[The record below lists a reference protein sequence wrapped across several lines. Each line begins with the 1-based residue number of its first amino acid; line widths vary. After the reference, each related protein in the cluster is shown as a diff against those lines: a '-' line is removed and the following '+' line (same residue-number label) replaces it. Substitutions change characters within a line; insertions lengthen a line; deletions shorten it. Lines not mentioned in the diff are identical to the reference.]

1 MQYQVFTL
9 IVLSVMDSRY
19 FDTDIEC
26 ISNIMYILDKENNE
40 CCCALYSI
48 LTAGSAKNDMPIMAH
63 EAAITFPIHVT
74 GTASP

>member
-1 MQYQVFTL
+1 MNVAVL
-9 IVLSVMDSRY
+9 HIV
-19 FDTDIEC
+19 
-26 ISNIMYILDKENNE
+26 
-40 CCCALYSI
+40 